1 VLELFDYNNGL
12 RFTQRRAGKISAEL
26 CAA

>member
-12 RFTQRRAGKISAEL
+12 RFTQRRAGKISAEF
-26 CAA
+26 CAP